1 MIYSNVMHISK
12 MQEFYSGLMGKDEA
26 KVMNKIENAS
36 SRPKVE
42 LVQTFVKDYE
52 SSLKENFIIQ

>member
-1 MIYSNVMHISK
+1 MHISK
-12 MQEFYSGLMGKDEA
+12 RQEFYSGLMGKDET